1 MLSLALVSLAIWYL
15 ISSVVAWWKL
25 RKFPTAS
32 WLSNFSYL
40 WLAKTTY
47 SGRLYWVHREL
58 HHEHKLVRVGPNELI
73 TGDPDII
80 RRINKERSGYHRGAW
95 YTGGRLN
102 PYYDNMFSLQ
112 QPAAHTKY
120 KSRVAHGYSGREI
133 PDLEIGMD
141 EQIRMLLGVMSDR
154 YARPGRHLE
163 LAQVTAFFTMDVITR
178 LAFGEAFGYL
188 KQETDL
194 YGFLGSLRV
203 LWPGTSAAADV
214 SWARKILF
222 SKPFLKLLGPSPR
235 DKTGFGALMGVAEH
249 HVAKRFRPD
258 AEQVMDMLGSFIHHG
273 LSQQECEVEG
283 LFMIIAGSESTASAI
298 RSILVHTM
306 TTPRVYVKLKA
317 EIKAALDEDTVT
329 SPIQMERALKLPYL
343 QAVVYEGLRMRPP
356 VLGLLPKVVP
366 AGGDTLG
373 GQWVPGG
380 TNICSNTGA
389 LLRSRSLF
397 GPDADVFRP
406 ERFTELEAGPVRREM
421 ERSVEFAFGSGQW
434 QCVGRRIALMK
445 LSKTVFE
452 VFRNFDLQLLSPI
465 KP

>member
-1 MLSLALVSLAIWYL
+1 MLLVALVSLAIWYL
-15 ISSVVAWWKL
+15 ASSVVAWWKL
-25 RKFPTAS
+25 RKFPAVS
-32 WLSNFSYL
+32 WVANFSYL
-40 WLAKTTY
+40 WLGKTTY

-58 HHEHKLVRVGPNELI
+58 HQEHKLVRVGPNELI

-80 RRINKERSGYHRGAW
+80 RKINKERSGYDRGTW
-95 YTGGRLN
+95 YNGGRIN
-102 PYYDNMFSLQ
+102 PYYDNMFSTK

-120 KSRVAHGYSGREI
+120 RSRVGHGYTGREI
-133 PDLEIGMD
+133 LDMEIGVD
-141 EQIRMLLGVMSDR
+141 EQLGTLLSVIKDR
-154 YARPGRHLE
+154 YAQLGRHLE
-163 LAQVTAFFTMDVITR
+163 LAEVTAFFTMDVITR

-188 KQETDL
+188 AQEKDL
-194 YGFLGSLRV
+194 FGFLGSLRV
-203 LWPGTSAAADV
+203 LWP
-214 SWARKILF
+214 R
-222 SKPFLKLLGPSPR
+222 PSPR
-235 DKTGFGALMGVAEH
+235 DKTGFGALMAVAEH
-249 HVAKRFRPD
+249 HVGKRFSPD

-273 LSQQECEVEG
+273 LNQQECEVEG
-283 LFMIIAGSESTASAI
+283 LFMIVAGAESTASAI

-317 EIKAALDEDTVT
+317 EIKTALDEGTVN
-329 SPIQMERALKLPYL
+329 SPIQMDQALKLPYL

-380 TNICSNTGA
+380 TSICSNTGA

-406 ERFTELEAGPVRREM
+406 ERFTELDATTSRRDM
-421 ERSVEFAFGSGQW
+421 ERNVEFAFGSGQW
-434 QCVGRRIALMK
+434 QCVGRRIAFMK

-452 VFRNFDLQLLSPI
+452 PRNIFWDIRLI
-465 KP
+465 FTT